1 MREAIDENKKV
12 RVNVSLSQEVL
23 NSIESVSKNRS
34 AFLEKAALMA

>member
-23 NSIESVSKNRS
+23 NSIESVSKNRL
-34 AFLEKAALMA
+34 AFLEKATLMA